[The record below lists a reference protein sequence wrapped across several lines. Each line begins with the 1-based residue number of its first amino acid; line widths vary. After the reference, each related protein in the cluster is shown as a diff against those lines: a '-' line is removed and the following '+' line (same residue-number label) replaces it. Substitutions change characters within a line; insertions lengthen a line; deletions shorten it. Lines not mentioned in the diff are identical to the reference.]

1 MTLTI
6 DQKTVELRDGD
17 SLLLTMLRADLHP
30 TGGGCLCL
38 AGDCS
43 HCLVTVDGVA
53 YSRACQT
60 PALPGQVVERSH
72 RDGTPPLIPDAGEPR
87 AGFRADESP
96 VREARHHECD
106 VVVVGG
112 GPAGRA
118 EVEHLRSKGSEVIL
132 LDAAQGQEVVG
143 IYHGPTVVAR
153 SRDATLCLHPRDE
166 IVIATGASELQP
178 VVPGSELQGLLTARA
193 TETLDAAGFEL
204 GNIVAVGAPPKGL
217 DVEQAV
223 GELCRFEGNS
233 RGDGRV
239 EAVVMLDHHGK
250 EHRYACDT
258 VSLGLGFQA
267 RDALLRM
274 GRGLP
279 VRAVGDAAETFD
291 LPAGP
296 SSGTICPC
304 SGVTVEDL
312 ESVWQRGFQELEL
325 VKRATLAGT
334 GTCQGSTCLPY
345 LRGFLKAKGGR
356 LQAPFTARPMTRQP
370 TVGEI
375 AAGAYHQATPRTP
388 LHDEHLRLG
397 ARMERSSGWWR
408 PWTYG
413 DTDAEYSAAREAVSI
428 GDVSTLGKFV
438 IAGPDAED
446 FLNLILPTRVENL
459 KPGSCRY
466 VLLLDERG
474 YVVDDGLVA
483 REASNPDRFYLTLT
497 SAGSTF
503 GELWLRDWAESKP
516 FDVTVLNQTLSLGA
530 INVTG
535 PSSALLLRRLGAP
548 DLPRFS
554 RHGMTEVAG
563 IRCRIL
569 RLSFTGELS
578 YELHHAAADSVA
590 LWRTLLEAGK
600 DPGIRPH
607 GLDAL
612 LKLRLD
618 KGHLVVGLDTDFD
631 STPRRLGCA
640 WAIHGN
646 KDRFIGKTALERTDE
661 MPLDRSLVGVE
672 MDLPAPPQGTV
683 VRAPSTDGSGSDPQY
698 VGHVTSSSASPALG
712 KAVLLAWVDQVDGG
726 CPREL
731 VVDGRP
737 ARRVDLPFYDPEHRR
752 SRAKV
757 DTNLEPAAEVS
768 TARTAPAGSE
778 DNPEDL
784 GRFRRLE
791 GTRIAGSAHL
801 LDRLQLPENVL
812 SLRFAADEIFVLSP
826 LSSDDLRLV
835 DESTDQEPLDRILV
849 ERETGFA
856 AARLDAEAAQEFL
869 ERACPWPLPKERP
882 AFAQGR
888 IADLPL
894 KLWLEEERVLVLVPA
909 GVSADLEE
917 RMP

>member
-6 DQKTVELRDGD
+6 DQKTVDIRDGE
-17 SLLLTMLRADLHP
+17 SLLLTLLRADLHP

-38 AGDCS
+38 AGDCN
-43 HCLVTVDGVA
+43 HCLVAVDGVA
-53 YSRACQT
+53 YSRACQIRAQT
-60 PALPGQVVERSH
+60 GQVVERCH
-72 RDGTPPLIPDAGEPR
+72 RDGAPPLITDTAAPEAGSR
-87 AGFRADESP
+87 IDESP
-96 VREARHHECD
+96 SRQARHLECD
-106 VVVVGG
+106 VVVIGG

-118 EVEHLRSKGSEVIL
+118 ELESARSKALDVVL
-132 LDAAQGQEVVG
+132 LDAAEGREVVG

-153 SRDATLCLHPRDE
+153 SPEATLCVHPRNE

-178 VVPGSELQGLLTARA
+178 AVPGSHLKGLLTARA
-193 TETLDAAGFEL
+193 AEFLAAADFEL
-204 GNIVAVGAPPKGL
+204 GKIVAVGVPPKGL
-217 DVEQAV
+217 DAVPAV

-233 RGDGRV
+233 GGDGKV
-239 EAVVMLDHHGK
+239 EAVIMLDDQGY
-250 EHRYACDT
+250 EHRYECDT

-279 VRAVGDAAETFD
+279 VRAVGDAARIFD
-291 LPAGP
+291 LPSCP

-304 SGVTVEDL
+304 SGVMVEDL
-312 ESVWQRGFQELEL
+312 ESVWQRGFRELEL

-345 LRGFLKAKGGR
+345 LRSFLKSKGGQ

-388 LHDEHLRLG
+388 LHNEHLKLG

-413 DTDAEYSAAREAVSI
+413 DTGAEYSAAREAVSI
-428 GDVSTLGKFV
+428 GDVSTLGKFI

-446 FLNLILPTRVENL
+446 FLNLILPTRVETL

-483 REASNPDRFYLTLT
+483 REASGRDRFYLTLT

-516 FDVTVLNQTLSLGA
+516 FDVTVLNQTQSLGA

-535 PSSALLLRRLGAP
+535 PQTARLLKRLGATP
-548 DLPRFS
+548 LPRFS
-554 RHGMTEVAG
+554 RHGSVEIAG
-563 IRCRIL
+563 IHCRIL

-590 LWRTLLEAGK
+590 LWHKLLEAG
-600 DPGIRPH
+600 DDLGIRPH

-618 KGHLVVGLDTDFD
+618 KAHLVVGLDTDFD

-640 WAIHGN
+640 WAIHDN
-646 KDRFIGKTALERTDE
+646 KEQFIGKMALERTDE
-661 MPLDRSLVGVE
+661 IPLDRSLVGLQME
-672 MDLPAPPQGTV
+672 LPAPPQGTV
-683 VRAPSTDGSGSDPQY
+683 VHLVAADSAGTDSKY
-698 VGHVTSSSASPALG
+698 VGYVTSSSESAALE
-712 KAVLLAWVDQVDGG
+712 KAVMLAWIEQIDGQ
-726 CPREL
+726 CPEEL
-731 VVDGRP
+731 MVGGRP
-737 ARRVDLPFYDPEHRR
+737 ARRVDLPFYDPKHRR
-752 SRAKV
+752 SRARV
-757 DTNLEPAAEVS
+757 DENAENLAEAAFVGATVE
-768 TARTAPAGSE
+768 
-778 DNPEDL
+778 NPRDPSEDL
-784 GRFRRLE
+784 GRFQRLE
-791 GTRIAGSAHL
+791 GTRIAGPAHL
-801 LDRLQLPENVL
+801 LDRLRLPEGCRAL
-812 SLRFAADEIFVLSP
+812 PFAADEIFVTPSLSRVQ
-826 LSSDDLRLV
+826 LELDDPAG
-835 DESTDQEPLDRILV
+835 QAQLDRILV
-849 ERETGFA
+849 QRETGFA
-856 AARLDAEAAQEFL
+856 GAWIDAESAHSFL
-869 ERACPWPLPKERP
+869 ERCCPWPLPKQRP

-888 IADLPL
+888 VADLPV
-894 KLWLEEERVLVLVPA
+894 KLWLEEERVLVLVP
-909 GVSADLEE
+909 GSCSAELEE
-917 RMP
+917 RMA